1 MQYKSR
7 FLSGLCIAFLV
18 ALLNGLSLTAFIPL
32 FDALGDRSAE
42 FLIQHSKH
50 ERKLLQKAV
59 LLHFFKVE
67 LPEQIVTQSLTETDW
82 KKYEIPSVPEKISKE
97 QSHIVLDALK
107 DPPITKFST
116 IDRLNLITIIKWKLK
131 INEAG
136 FRPFDIILTALLIVF
151 PLYLARMIF
160 HLVSIRLIAGTGY
173 MAIRD
178 LRRELYQKLH
188 QLPLYHF
195 YREKTGYL
203 MSRMIHDVELVAAVV
218 SSNMRDSIT
227 NIFFLITHVLIL
239 IYLNYKLLFISI
251 LTVPLILSPVSL
263 FSRKINSSTRRS
275 QDLLAELSGVLQ
287 EDISGV
293 RTVRS
298 FAVEKWM
305 NDRFSAKNQRYTW
318 RSFKELFYIR
328 MGPNLVELTSSLVT
342 VGIIGLG
349 AFFIDGVNFSGGE
362 FFAFLLTLL
371 FIIRPIIQLSSMFA
385 KVAQAEAAGERIFE
399 LLDSDS
405 DVTDPKNPISK
416 QRMKQGIE
424 FSNVTFV
431 YPKTD
436 KKVLQNVNFKVK
448 AGQTVALVGESGA
461 GKSTLMDLMSRFFDA
476 TEGEIRIDGNDI
488 RNFSVHDH
496 RSRIG
501 IVQQENFLFHG
512 TIQANICYGR
522 PNFTVKDA
530 ERAARLANAHDF
542 IERFPEGY
550 NTIVGERGVMLSG
563 GQRQRISIA
572 RALLYD
578 PEILILDEAT
588 SALDTESEQLVQRAL
603 SRLFKN
609 RTTFVIAH
617 RLSTIEKAD
626 LILVV
631 SAGTIVDQGTHA
643 ELLSREGLY
652 ARLQQISREAMN

>member
-1 MQYKSR
+1 LVR
-7 FLSGLCIAFLV
+7 LFFL
-18 ALLNGLSLTAFIPL
+18 
-32 FDALGDRSAE
+32 
-42 FLIQHSKH
+42 
-50 ERKLLQKAV
+50 
-59 LLHFFKVE
+59 
-67 LPEQIVTQSLTETDW
+67 
-82 KKYEIPSVPEKISKE
+82 
-97 QSHIVLDALK
+97 
-107 DPPITKFST
+107 
-116 IDRLNLITIIKWKLK
+116 
-131 INEAG
+131 
-136 FRPFDIILTALLIVF
+136 
-151 PLYLARMIF
+151 
-160 HLVSIRLIAGTGY
+160 LVSVRLIAGTGY

-178 LRRELYQKLH
+178 LRRELYQKMH
-188 QLPLYHF
+188 ALPLYHF

-203 MSRMIHDVELVAAVV
+203 MSRLIHDVELVAAVV

-227 NIFFLITHVLIL
+227 NIFFLITHVLFL
-239 IYLNYKLLFISI
+239 LYLNYKLLFISI

-275 QDLLAELSGVLQ
+275 QDLLAEMSGVLQ

-305 NDRFSAKNQRYTW
+305 NERFSAKNQRYTW

-349 AFFIDGVNFSGGE
+349 AFFMDGANFTGGE
-362 FFAFLLTLL
+362 FFTFLLTLL
-371 FIIRPIIQLSSMFA
+371 FIIRPIIQLSGMFA

-399 LLDSDS
+399 LLDAESDVSDS
-405 DVTDPKNPISK
+405 PNPVIK
-416 QRMKQGIE
+416 HKMAQGIQYY
-424 FSNVTFV
+424 NVSFK

-436 KKVLQNVNFKVK
+436 KEVLNNVNFEVK

-461 GKSTLMDLMSRFFDA
+461 GKSTLMDLMSRFFDP
-476 TEGEIRIDGNDI
+476 TSGEIRIDGIDI
-488 RNFSVHDH
+488 RNFTVHDH

-512 TIQANICYGR
+512 TIQENICYGR
-522 PNFTVKDA
+522 PNFTIRDA

-588 SALDTESEQLVQRAL
+588 SALDTESEQLVQKAL
-603 SRLFKN
+603 NRLFKN

-631 SAGTIVDQGTHA
+631 SAGTIVDRGTHS
-643 ELLSREGLY
+643 ELMSREGLY
-652 ARLQQISREAMN
+652 SRLQQISREAMG

>member
-97 QSHIVLDALK
+97 QSHTVLDALK

-151 PLYLARMIF
+151 PLYLARMVF

-405 DVTDPKNPISK
+405 DVTDPKNPIIK
-416 QRMKQGIE
+416 QRMTQGIE

-476 TEGEIRIDGNDI
+476 TEGEIKIDGNDI

-631 SAGTIVDQGTHA
+631 SSGTIVDQGTHA
-643 ELLSREGLY
+643 ELLGREGLY